1 MYFKNTFDNLDEDEI
16 NLLNTYFDGYDYD
29 SSAHTF
35 LANYIWRN
43 THNISW
49 EIIGK
54 YLVIESYGTLE
65 TEEEEHFMSF
75 PLTNTGEYDIK
86 DLKFTIDEARKIFNS
101 HDDELEFGLIPKGLV
116 HYLTDI
122 YGDEIE
128 TQHDREDD
136 EYIYDRMSLETLSGR
151 KFHQKKNHLN
161 YFHENFEFI
170 YEEITKDNIEE
181 VRHFIHSKNKFIFGE
196 TPEEYKEILELE
208 TEAVDEALDLISCD
222 NEKKSESTLEVAK
235 MAKERFLGGAIRIDG
250 KIVAAC
256 FGEYSNLKNKD
267 TVIVHVEK
275 ADDRIRGLYQAINNE
290 FIKHLPPEV
299 KFINREE
306 DMGLN
311 NLRQAKEGYRP
322 IRMAEKYSAWFK

>member
-1 MYFKNTFDNLDEDEI
+1 MYFTNTFDNLSKENID
-16 NLLNTYFDGYDYD
+16 LLNTYFDSYPYE
-29 SSAHTF
+29 SSAHTY
-35 LANYIWRN
+35 LANYMWRK

-49 EIIGK
+49 QIIGK

-75 PLTNTGEYDIK
+75 PLTNTGNYDINE
-86 DLKFTIDEARKIFNS
+86 LKNTIDEGKRIFESNGS
-101 HDDELEFGLIPKGLV
+101 ELEMSLIPKSLV
-116 HYLTDI
+116 HYLEEI
-122 YGDEIE
+122 YGDKIEIE
-128 TQHDREDD
+128 HDRDDD
-136 EYIYDRMSLETLSGR
+136 EYIYDRNSLESLSGR
-151 KFHQKKNHLN
+151 KLHQKKNHLN
-161 YFHENFEFI
+161 YFHDSFEFS
-170 YEEITKDNIEE
+170 YEEITSENVEE
-181 VRHFIHSKNKFIFGE
+181 VREFIHSKNKFIFGE

-290 FIKHLPPEV
+290 FVKHLPESV
-299 KFINREE
+299 KFLNREE
-306 DMGLN
+306 DMGME
-311 NLRQAKEGYRP
+311 NLRKTKESYHP
-322 IRMAEKYSAWFK
+322 VKMAEKYSAWFK